1 MLCLYSSCGNIGN
14 MEWKQDVE
22 VMDSLAILLKNQK
35 DDLVSFLNQVMQY
48 NDGTPMFAFLQI
60 FGVLVVKFDEHS
72 KKHTEIDALDLT
84 LGEVANHPT
93 VQNMVAS
100 MMQKKLNGG
109 LGLE

>member
-1 MLCLYSSCGNIGN
+1 MLIFIL
-14 MEWKQDVE
+14 WKPTVMDWKHDVE
-22 VMDSLAILLKNQK
+22 VMDSLATLLKSQRK
-35 DDLVSFLNQVMQY
+35 PLMDFLNAIGKY

-60 FGVLVVKFDEHS
+60 YGVLVSRFNEHIQ
-72 KKHTEIDALDLT
+72 TQVETDALELS

-100 MMQKKLNGG
+100 MMQRKIDGG